1 MLLAALAAGFLD
13 ALAGGGGLITLPALL
28 AAGLPPVNA
37 LATNKLQ
44 AVFGVATSSA
54 TVVRKGA
61 IAASDVRSMVLYS
74 LAGSAVGAWV
84 IQRIDTRV
92 LNLVI
97 PIALGGIAL
106 YFLLGRRVGTL
117 RTSARLSDRIY
128 RRSVVPAIG
137 FYDGAIGP
145 GTGSL
150 FATAGV
156 SLRGFDL
163 VTATA
168 MAKPLNFASNLA
180 ALVVFVGGG
189 AVVWQTGAVMI
200 VGQALGSFLGTHT
213 MLRGGSRL
221 IRPMIVLVATAMLA
235 RYFGLF

>member
-1 MLLAALAAGFLD
+1 M
-13 ALAGGGGLITLPALL
+13 
-28 AAGLPPVNA
+28 PPVNA

-54 TVVRKGA
+54 TVVRKGTIA
-61 IAASDVRSMVLYS
+61 ISDIRTMAVYS
-74 LAGSAVGAWV
+74 LAGSASGAWI
-84 IQRIDTRV
+84 IQRVDTKV
-92 LNLVI
+92 LNTVI

-106 YFLLGRRVGTL
+106 YFLIVRGAGQSNTSPRLSLRAYRRRV
-117 RTSARLSDRIY
+117 I
-128 RRSVVPAIG
+128 PAIG

-156 SLRGFDL
+156 SLRGLDL

-168 MAKPLNFASNLA
+168 TAKPLNFASNLA
-180 ALVVFVGGG
+180 ALAVFILGG
-189 AVVWQTGAVMI
+189 AVVWQTGLLMI
-200 VGQALGSFLGTHT
+200 VGQALGSYLGTHT
-213 MLRGGSRL
+213 MLRGGTRL
-221 IRPMIVLVATAMLA
+221 IRPMIVLAAAAMLA